1 MVAALQVAGGSSGI
15 DLDVGIQDSAV
26 YESAGL
32 AAETGDGNESK
43 ESQFKLGA
51 V

>member
-1 MVAALQVAGGSSGI
+1 MVSALHVAGGSSGI
-15 DLDVGIQDSAV
+15 DLDVGIQDSVVYGSAV
-26 YESAGL
+26 LGAGTGAGDES
-32 AAETGDGNESK
+32 E